1 MKTLVVKLKVKIQ
14 ADPDDIELIEESV
27 SELIEDAFGPVEDFS
42 CVICEEEDDEE
53 LNEEDE

>member
-1 MKTLVVKLKVKIQ
+1 MKIQ